1 MLPPGIAC
9 AYVRDLLRKGLY
21 GLYGNHVFHCQKFFF
36 FFIIEELHAIL
47 LLNTIKL
54 FILLKNVPI

>member
-21 GLYGNHVFHCQKFFF
+21 GNHVFHCQKFFV